1 MSRLLKFAAPA
12 DLPVNDPELVREA
25 LVEMGFSPDRVSVG
39 PPRALKDYYGARTT
53 RRAEII
59 VARGGTYADGVTL
72 HADIGLEIAGD
83 RYALHIDH
91 LDHPFATADASGWEV
106 DQVKFLAKLQASVGV
121 ARAARAATTIAH
133 NVGAE
138 VRRRTEGGKIVLS
151 VAYPS

>member
-39 PPRALKDYYGARTT
+39 PPRALRDYYGASTP
-53 RRAEII
+53 RRADIV
-59 VARGGTYADGVTL
+59 VARGTYADGVHL

-83 RYALHIDH
+83 HYALHIDH
-91 LDHPFATADASGWEV
+91 LDHPFATANASGWEV
-106 DQVKFLAKLQASVGV
+106 DQAKFLAKLQASVGV
-121 ARAARAATTIAH
+121 ARAARAATTIAR